1 MVIYDIIIVGGG
13 LAGLTASISLSKAGH
28 SVLVLEKRTYPH
40 HKVCGEYVS
49 NEIRPF
55 LEHLGLDLKGLR
67 AVPIQYVCISNH
79 KGKSRKAKLPL
90 GGFGISRYTLDHA
103 LYKLAVKNGVH
114 FQFEVVTSVQLQH
127 HIFYVTTNKG
137 TYKSELVIAAHGK
150 RSHFDKYLN
159 RPFIKDKSPWLG
171 VKAHYQIDNF
181 PEDHVMLHSFPGG
194 YGGLSLTEQGTV
206 NFCYL
211 SNYKSFQKEKSIATF
226 NANVV
231 SQNPFLKTFLQ
242 EATPTFDEPL
252 SIAQIAFTKKEQT
265 KNSMLMCGD
274 SAGLIHPL
282 CGNGMAMAIHAA
294 KLASD
299 VMIRFFQ
306 DKTYTR
312 DQMERDYQR
321 QWKTTFALRLFIGRK
336 IQAVMMNTTLFDSLF
351 YLIPNSASFLRAI
364 IKQTHGKT
372 IFV

>member
-1 MVIYDIIIVGGG
+1 M
-13 LAGLTASISLSKAGH
+13 
-28 SVLVLEKRTYPH
+28 
-40 HKVCGEYVS
+40 
-49 NEIRPF
+49 
-55 LEHLGLDLKGLR
+55 
-67 AVPIQYVCISNH
+67 
-79 KGKSRKAKLPL
+79 
-90 GGFGISRYTLDHA
+90 
-103 LYKLAVKNGVH
+103 AVKNGVH